1 MLYLELCRILEKLEA
16 TSKRLEK
23 TYLISEFL
31 KKVPMEDLDKVA
43 LFLMGRIFPSWDE
56 SKIGVSESL
65 VLKAI
70 NIASGIDLATVKEQW
85 KIKGDLGLVAEEV
98 MGVKKQATLFSENL
112 SVGKVFFNLRKLA
125 LTGGQGSVDYKVKL
139 VAELLSSASSL
150 EARYIIRTVLDLMR
164 VGIGDGT
171 LRDALI
177 WAFVRDVDY
186 NKEEKSILIENR
198 EEYNAIVEKVQE
210 AYDILNDFSELAV
223 LLKEKGLE
231 GLSSVK
237 LKVGK
242 PIKVMLG
249 PKEETI
255 LDAFE
260 RVGRPAALE
269 YKLDGFRMQIHKFE
283 GKVKIFTRRL
293 DEVTDQFPEVVEY
306 VLSHVKGD
314 SFILDSEAVGFD
326 SKTGRFLPFQKIS
339 QRIKRKYD
347 IHQMAKDFPVELNV
361 FDVVSYEGKDLLKK
375 QFSERRELLSK
386 IISEEKNKIVLVKQ
400 LVTSDDKEAEDFYQE
415 SLSCGNEGVMFK
427 KLDGTYRPGA
437 RVGMMVKIKP
447 VMETL
452 DLVVV
457 GAEWGEGKRTEWLS
471 SFILACRGDEG
482 QLLEI
487 GRTGTGFKEKEEEG
501 LSFKEMTERLKPLII
516 SEDGK
521 TVRVKPSIVL
531 EINYEEIQASTT
543 YGSGFALRFP
553 RVIKVREDRGVSDC
567 SSLEYVR
574 ELFSKQRNSK

>member
-1 MLYLELCRILEKLEA
+1 MLN
-16 TSKRLEK
+16 
-23 TYLISEFL
+23 
-31 KKVPMEDLDKVA
+31 KVA
-43 LFLMGRIFPSWDE
+43 LFLTGRIFPSWDE
-56 SKIGVSESL
+56 SKIGVSENL

-70 NIASGIDLATVKEQW
+70 NIASGIDLSTIKDNW
-85 KIKGDLGLVAEEV
+85 KIKGDLGSVAGELI
-98 MGVKKQATLFSENL
+98 GVKKQATLFSESL
-112 SVGKVFFNLRKLA
+112 SVAKVFFNLQKLA
-125 LTGGQGSVDYKVKL
+125 STGGQGSVDYKVKL

-150 EARYIIRTVLDLMR
+150 EARYIVRTVLDLMR

-171 LRDALI
+171 LRDALV
-177 WAFVRDVDY
+177 WAYVLKVDY
-186 NKEEKSILIENR
+186 NTEKKEVVIENR
-198 EEYNAIVEKVQE
+198 EDYNLVIERVQE

-223 LLKEKGLE
+223 LLKKRGLE
-231 GLSSVK
+231 GLSLVK

-249 PKEETI
+249 PKEESI
-255 LDAFE
+255 EDAFE

-269 YKLDGFRMQIHKFE
+269 YKLDGFRMQIHKAE
-283 GKVKIFTRRL
+283 GRVKIFTRRL
-293 DEVTDQFPEVVEY
+293 DEVTEQFPEVVDF
-306 VLSHVKGD
+306 VLSHVKGN
-314 SFILDSEAVGFD
+314 SFILDCEAVGFD
-326 SKTGRFLPFQKIS
+326 PKTGWFLPFQKIS
-339 QRIKRKYD
+339 QRIKRKHD

-361 FDVVSYEGKDLLKK
+361 FDVVSYEGEDLLKK
-375 QFSERRELLSK
+375 PFSERRELLSR

-400 LVTSDDKEAEDFYQE
+400 LVTGSDEEAEKFYQE

-471 SFILACRGDEG
+471 SFILACRGDDG

-501 LSFKEMTERLKPLII
+501 LSFKEMTERLKPLIV
-516 SEDGK
+516 SEDEK
-521 TVRVKPSIVL
+521 TVRVKPLIVL
-531 EINYEEIQASTT
+531 EINYEEIQASPT

-553 RVIKVREDRGVSDC
+553 RVIRLREDKGVEDC
-567 SSLEYVR
+567 SSLEYVK
-574 ELFSKQRNSK
+574 ELFEKQRFSR